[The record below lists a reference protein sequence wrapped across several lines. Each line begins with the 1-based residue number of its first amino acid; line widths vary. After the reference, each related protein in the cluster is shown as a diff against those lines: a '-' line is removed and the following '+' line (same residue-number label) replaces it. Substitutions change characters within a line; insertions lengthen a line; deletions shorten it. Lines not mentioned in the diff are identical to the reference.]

1 MGDHDDHERIPTVSC
16 ERCGFNNP
24 EGTVSCFGCGQA
36 LRPDAIRRLVTVR
49 RRRQS
54 AERLRI
60 QDLAQLRIRVR
71 PRTEEVLARPRTARN
86 RRLADTEPQTPGM

>member
-1 MGDHDDHERIPTVSC
+1 MHDPDDPERVPMVGC

-24 EGTVSCFGCGQA
+24 DGTVSCFGCRQT
-36 LRPDAIRRLVTVR
+36 LRSDAVRRLVTVR

-71 PRTEEVLARPRTARN
+71 PRTEDMLARPRTAQS
-86 RRLADTEPQTPGM
+86 RRLADTEPQMPEM